1 MKSKEKIGEVLS
13 SMESMNYTGLSVA
26 EQGILTFTK
35 AQLKKILE
43 SADSLEQGVDSKSW
57 DDVIVNFLNTVQ
69 RVNLLYA
76 YLMQPSV
83 ISSLMSGKIWEIA
96 EKVLERISDL
106 MGEVIVM
113 LRRNLKDMGVESLS
127 VSLNSSPPSFNVSI
141 VMKNA

>member
-1 MKSKEKIGEVLS
+1 
-13 SMESMNYTGLSVA
+13 
-26 EQGILTFTK
+26 
-35 AQLKKILE
+35 
-43 SADSLEQGVDSKSW
+43 
-57 DDVIVNFLNTVQ
+57 
-69 RVNLLYA
+69 
-76 YLMQPSV
+76 MQPSV

>member
-57 DDVIVNFLNTVQ
+57 
-69 RVNLLYA
+69 
-76 YLMQPSV
+76 M
-83 ISSLMSGKIWEIA
+83 M
-96 EKVLERISDL
+96 
-106 MGEVIVM
+106 
-113 LRRNLKDMGVESLS
+113 
-127 VSLNSSPPSFNVSI
+127 
-141 VMKNA
+141 